1 MEENTGKIQEFYTTE
16 EVAALFKVNIE
27 SVRRWTR
34 KGKLKAI
41 KLGGKFIRI
50 SRTSIEKFIED
61 SGSDVSLGMNNNK
74 QL

>member
-1 MEENTGKIQEFYTTE
+1 MEENTSKIQEFYTTE
-16 EVAALFKVNIE
+16 EVATLFKVNIE

-50 SRTSIEKFIED
+50 SRASIEKFVEE
-61 SGSDVSLGMNNNK
+61 SGTESIIKNNNETI
-74 QL
+74 